1 MKPRLQLK
9 PKNKVTVRT
18 SLRMITVGAAFAV
31 LVATGFFIYN
41 YFGRPNESIANQDT
55 QLPGF
60 GYRKSVK
67 FNSPINR
74 GNELL
79 LNFPLLLSFK
89 DKDLKHM
96 TSGGKVAHK
105 RGFDIRITKKDGI
118 SILPSS
124 IESYNPT
131 SGECHIW
138 VLADSLISGKT
149 PKLIVYY
156 SNSAIQSEPANL
168 VWTDKFVSTWHL
180 NKDFTGNGVKKL
192 RATQVGTSDT
202 EGKISGGKRFN
213 NEGGDFAEY
222 SFSED
227 LNLKD
232 ELTVSA
238 WIYPEEIG
246 RNQVIVGNHG
256 DTPGGYS
263 LYLDKQGSLNA
274 SFINAAGK
282 KINLDNIGGAEK
294 LEVGKWHHV
303 AVIYSLASGKLQTY
317 VNGIADRILLTMEA
331 PALTSSSL
339 LIGREKF
346 TENSG
351 FTGII
356 DEIKISA
363 KARSASWLST
373 EYYNQYNP
381 FALYNLTNEEALQI
395 DAVSL
400 EKNRKAMQQNS
411 VEQAS
416 AAQRMNNLKS
426 TRQNSEEAP
435 ITVTSSAQ
443 QMRDKMNNMRR
454 VTNQNN
460 KP

>member
-41 YFGRPNESIANQDT
+41 FFGRPKDSIANRET

-60 GYRKSVK
+60 GYRKSIK
-67 FNSPINR
+67 FNSPLNR

-89 DKDLKHM
+89 DKDLKHIS
-96 TSGGKVAHK
+96 TGGKVAHK

-124 IESYNPT
+124 IESYNPNT
-131 SGECHIW
+131 GECNIW

-149 PKLIVYY
+149 PELIVYY
-156 SNSAIQSEPANL
+156 SNAAIQSEPANL
-168 VWTDKFVSTWHL
+168 IWTDKFASTWHL
-180 NKDFTGNGVKKL
+180 NKDFTGNGAKKL
-192 RATQVGTSDT
+192 RALQVGTSDA

-213 NEGGDFAEY
+213 NDGGDFAEY
-222 SFSED
+222 PFSED

-232 ELTVSA
+232 EFTISA
-238 WIYPEEIG
+238 WVYPEASG

-256 DTPGGYS
+256 DSPGGYS
-263 LYLDKQGSLNA
+263 IYLDKQGTLNA
-274 SFINAAGK
+274 SFVNAAGK

-294 LEVGKWHHV
+294 LEIEKWHHV
-303 AVIYSLASGKLQTY
+303 AVIYSLSAGKLQTF
-317 VNGIADRILLTMEA
+317 VNGISDRILLTKEA
-331 PALTSSSL
+331 PTLTASAV

-356 DEIKISA
+356 DEIKISS

-381 FALYNLTNEEALQI
+381 FALYTLSNEEALKM

-400 EKNRKAMQQNS
+400 EKNRQAMQQIS
-411 VEQAS
+411 TEQAT

-426 TRQNSEEAP
+426 TKENSGEAP
-435 ITVTSSAQ
+435 LTVTSSAQ

-454 VTNQNN
+454 VSNQNN
-460 KP
+460 K

>member
-9 PKNKVTVRT
+9 PKIKVTVRT

-41 YFGRPNESIANQDT
+41 YFGTPKELIANRET

-60 GYRKSVK
+60 GYRKSIK
-67 FNSPINR
+67 FNSSINR

-89 DKDLKHM
+89 DKDLKHI
-96 TSGGKVAHK
+96 TSGGKVTHK

-124 IESYNPT
+124 IESYNAT
-131 SGECHIW
+131 TGECHIW

-149 PKLIVYY
+149 PELIVYY
-156 SNSAIQSEPANL
+156 SNAAIQSEPANL

-180 NKDFTGNGVKKL
+180 NKDFTGNGAKKL
-192 RATQVGTSDT
+192 RALQVGTSDAD
-202 EGKISGGKRFN
+202 GKISGGKRFN
-213 NEGGDFAEY
+213 NDGGDFAEY
-222 SFSED
+222 PFSND

-232 ELTVSA
+232 EFTISA
-238 WIYPEEIG
+238 WVYPEASG

-263 LYLDKQGSLNA
+263 IYLDKKGSLNA
-274 SFINAAGK
+274 SFVNAAGK

-294 LEVGKWHHV
+294 LEIEKWHHV
-303 AVIYSLASGKLQTY
+303 AVIYSLSAGKLQTF
-317 VNGIADRILLTMEA
+317 VNGISDRILLTNEA
-331 PALTSSSL
+331 PTLTASAV

-346 TENSG
+346 NENSG

-356 DEIKISA
+356 DEVKISS

-381 FALYNLTNEEALQI
+381 FVLYTLSNEEALKL

-400 EKNRKAMQQNS
+400 EKNRKAMQQIS
-411 VEQAS
+411 TEQAT

-426 TRQNSEEAP
+426 TKENNGEAP
-435 ITVTSSAQ
+435 LTVTSSAQ
-443 QMRDKMNNMRR
+443 QMRDKMNSMRR
-454 VTNQNN
+454 VSNQNN
-460 KP
+460 N